1 MTYIWNH
8 QPAIPLTPELERK
21 VQQGLHEIE
30 RRIAAKRL
38 AEAYATIASARASH
52 VLEIAR

>member
-1 MTYIWNH
+1 MIWDH
-8 QPAIPLTPELERK
+8 QPAIPLDYAQERN
-21 VQQGLHEIE
+21 VQRMISEIE

-38 AEAYATIASARASH
+38 ADAYATITRARASH